1 MKNFVARQTYIE
13 EHVLLAL
20 LVLAEQSK
28 DIDELAM
35 GTKSVRDQG
44 EQMLNGLLLDT
55 GGVGTGK
62 DGVRQLHLDV
72 ASGIVGDRTTL
83 QRGADQLPV
92 LVLLQL
98 IGRHNQQLLLR
109 AGRDVA
115 PVQAATLVQQGGTQ
129 TSALTAGIEVA
140 TAGGGGGG
148 GGRSI
153 HQKED

>member
-1 MKNFVARQTYIE
+1 
-13 EHVLLAL
+13 
-20 LVLAEQSK
+20 
-28 DIDELAM
+28 M

-44 EQMLNGLLLDT
+44 EQMLDGLLLDT
-55 GGVGTGK
+55 GGVGTGE

-140 TAGGGGGG
+140 TGGAG